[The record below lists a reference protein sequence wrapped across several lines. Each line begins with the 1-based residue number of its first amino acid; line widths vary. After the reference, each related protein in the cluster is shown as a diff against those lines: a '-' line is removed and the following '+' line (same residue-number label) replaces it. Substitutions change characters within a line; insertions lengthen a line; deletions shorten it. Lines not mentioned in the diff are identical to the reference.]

1 MTKKMT
7 RKEEKEALEAE
18 NKLLNEV
25 NDKLATEILAEKK
38 ALEAVAA
45 LDTEV
50 CESIDT
56 ETGEII
62 DNETQIDLP
71 TGVASTY
78 LTDMFVSSCMVDIKA
93 YREGG
98 KFRTKLLDMHAD
110 DELQIG
116 SILGTVSSVERD
128 TDKNDKA
135 IIKMGGTFEI
145 RRDDNSIVK
154 GSQITLPVKA
164 AGSIA
169 GIVDNSPTGFEPAIF
184 IEVFIKQYAQSPTG
198 YTYIYKVQATAPEVS
213 MFDDNP
219 FLLTQPERKPER
231 QLIAKVE

>member
-1 MTKKMT
+1 MTKK
-7 RKEEKEALEAE
+7 ENEKAAQEVKAVLKAKAKAAQEALDAE
-18 NKLLNEV
+18 NKLNADDNIDFI
-25 NDKLATEILAEKK
+25 NDT
-38 ALEAVAA
+38 V
-45 LDTEV
+45 
-50 CESIDT
+50 DT
-56 ETGEII
+56 ETGEIQTI
-62 DNETQIDLP
+62 PQP
-71 TGVASTY
+71 VGVASTY
-78 LTDMFVSSCMVDIKA
+78 LTDMYVSSCMQDEKA

-128 TDKNDKA
+128 TDKHDKA
-135 IIKMGGTFEI
+135 IIKMAGNFEI

-154 GSQITLPVKA
+154 GSQITLPTKA
-164 AGSIA
+164 AGAIA
-169 GIVDNSPTGFEPAIF
+169 GIIDSAPTGFEPSIF

-219 FLLTQPERKPER
+219 FLLPEK
-231 QLIAKVE
+231 

>member
-1 MTKKMT
+1 MTKA
-7 RKEEKEALEAE
+7 EKEALKAQ
-18 NKLLNEV
+18 
-25 NDKLATEILAEKK
+25 A
-38 ALEAVAA
+38 ALEVQTA
-45 LDTEV
+45 L
-50 CESIDT
+50 ESGIIDT

-62 DNETQIDLP
+62 DNETQIDIP
-71 TGVASTY
+71 KGVASTY

-98 KFRTKLLDMHAD
+98 KFRTKLLDMHSD

-184 IEVFIKQYAQSPTG
+184 IEVFIKQYVQSPTG

-219 FLLTQPERKPER
+219 FLLPEK
-231 QLIAKVE
+231 

>member
-18 NKLLNEV
+18 NKLLNED
-25 NDKLATEILAEKK
+25 NDKLATEILDEKK

-50 CESIDT
+50 CESVDT

-71 TGVASTY
+71 KGVASTY

-98 KFRTKLLDMHAD
+98 KFRTKLLDMHSD

-128 TDKNDKA
+128 NDKNDKA

-219 FLLTQPERKPER
+219 FLLPEK
-231 QLIAKVE
+231 

>member
-1 MTKKMT
+1 MTKA
-7 RKEEKEALEAE
+7 EKEALKAQ
-18 NKLLNEV
+18 
-25 NDKLATEILAEKK
+25 A
-38 ALEAVAA
+38 ALEAQTA
-45 LDTEV
+45 TESD
-50 CESIDT
+50 SIDT

-71 TGVASTY
+71 KGVASTY

-98 KFRTKLLDMHAD
+98 KFRTKLLDMHSD

-128 TDKNDKA
+128 IDKNDKA

-145 RRDDNSIVK
+145 RRDDNTIVK

-184 IEVFIKQYAQSPTG
+184 IEVFIKQYVQSPTG

-219 FLLTQPERKPER
+219 FLLPEK
-231 QLIAKVE
+231 

>member
-1 MTKKMT
+1 MTKK
-7 RKEEKEALEAE
+7 ENEKAAQEVEAVLKAKAKAAQEALDAE
-18 NKLLNEV
+18 NKLNADDNIDFI
-25 NDKLATEILAEKK
+25 ND
-38 ALEAVAA
+38 AV
-45 LDTEV
+45 
-50 CESIDT
+50 DT
-56 ETGEII
+56 ETGEIQA
-62 DNETQIDLP
+62 TPQP
-71 TGVASTY
+71 VGVASTY
-78 LTDMFVSSCMVDIKA
+78 LTDMYVSSCMQDEKA

-128 TDKNDKA
+128 TDKHDKA
-135 IIKMGGTFEI
+135 IIKMAGNFEI

-154 GSQITLPVKA
+154 GSQITLPTKA
-164 AGSIA
+164 AGAIA
-169 GIVDNSPTGFEPAIF
+169 GIIDSAPTGFEPSIF

-219 FLLTQPERKPER
+219 FLLTEK
-231 QLIAKVE
+231 

>member
-1 MTKKMT
+1 MTKA
-7 RKEEKEALEAE
+7 EKEAEKE
-18 NKLLNEV
+18 
-25 NDKLATEILAEKK
+25 AEKK
-38 ALEAVAA
+38 AVIAVAE
-45 LDTEV
+45 LDTETGESIAETGESIDTETG
-50 CESIDT
+50 ESIDT

-62 DNETQIDLP
+62 TPIPE
-71 TGVASTY
+71 GVASTY

-169 GIVDNSPTGFEPAIF
+169 GIVDSSPDGFEPAIF
-184 IEVFIKQYAQSPTG
+184 IEVFIKQYVQSPTG

-219 FLLTQPERKPER
+219 FLLPEK
-231 QLIAKVE
+231 

>member
-1 MTKKMT
+1 MTKK
-7 RKEEKEALEAE
+7 ENEKAAQEVEAVLKAKAKAAQEALDAE
-18 NKLLNEV
+18 NKLNADDDNIDFI
-25 NDKLATEILAEKK
+25 NDT
-38 ALEAVAA
+38 V
-45 LDTEV
+45 
-50 CESIDT
+50 DT

-116 SILGTVSSVERD
+116 SILGTVSSIERD

-169 GIVDNSPTGFEPAIF
+169 GIVDNSPNGFEPAIF
-184 IEVFIKQYAQSPTG
+184 IEVFIKQYVQSPTG

-219 FLLTQPERKPER
+219 FLLPEK
-231 QLIAKVE
+231 

>member
-1 MTKKMT
+1 MTKK
-7 RKEEKEALEAE
+7 ENEKAAQEVEAVLKAKAKAAQEALDAE
-18 NKLLNEV
+18 NKLNADDNIDFI
-25 NDKLATEILAEKK
+25 ND
-38 ALEAVAA
+38 AV
-45 LDTEV
+45 
-50 CESIDT
+50 DT
-56 ETGEII
+56 ETGEIQA
-62 DNETQIDLP
+62 TPQP
-71 TGVASTY
+71 VGVASTY
-78 LTDMFVSSCMVDIKA
+78 LTDMYVSSCMQDEKA

-128 TDKNDKA
+128 TDKHDKA
-135 IIKMGGTFEI
+135 IIKMAGNFEI

-154 GSQITLPVKA
+154 GSQITLPTKA
-164 AGSIA
+164 AGAIA
-169 GIVDNSPTGFEPAIF
+169 GIIDSAPTGFEPSIF

-219 FLLTQPERKPER
+219 FLLPEK
-231 QLIAKVE
+231 

>member
-1 MTKKMT
+1 MTKA
-7 RKEEKEALEAE
+7 EKEA
-18 NKLLNEV
+18 
-25 NDKLATEILAEKK
+25 EKK
-38 ALEAVAA
+38 KLKAVAE
-45 LDTEV
+45 LDTEI
-50 CESIDT
+50 CESIAAETGESIDTETGESIDT

-62 DNETQIDLP
+62 TPIPEGI
-71 TGVASTY
+71 ASTY

-98 KFRTKLLDMHAD
+98 KFRTKLLDMHSD

-184 IEVFIKQYAQSPTG
+184 IEVFIKQYVQSPTG

-219 FLLTQPERKPER
+219 FLLPNK
-231 QLIAKVE
+231 

>member
-1 MTKKMT
+1 MTKA
-7 RKEEKEALEAE
+7 EKEAEKKALE
-18 NKLLNEV
+18 
-25 NDKLATEILAEKK
+25 AEKK

-62 DNETQIDLP
+62 DDETQIDLP

-98 KFRTKLLDMHAD
+98 KFRTKLLDMHSD

>member
-1 MTKKMT
+1 MTKA
-7 RKEEKEALEAE
+7 EKEALKAQ
-18 NKLLNEV
+18 
-25 NDKLATEILAEKK
+25 A
-38 ALEAVAA
+38 ALEAQTA
-45 LDTEV
+45 LES
-50 CESIDT
+50 ESIDT

-71 TGVASTY
+71 KGVASTY

-98 KFRTKLLDMHAD
+98 KFRTKLLDMHSD

-145 RRDDNSIVK
+145 RRDDNTIVK

-184 IEVFIKQYAQSPTG
+184 IEVFIKQYVQSPTG

-219 FLLTQPERKPER
+219 FLLAQPER
-231 QLIAKVE
+231 QLVKK

>member
-1 MTKKMT
+1 MTKA
-7 RKEEKEALEAE
+7 EKEAMKQATKPTDD
-18 NKLLNEV
+18 NV
-25 NDKLATEILAEKK
+25 DFIND
-38 ALEAVAA
+38 
-45 LDTEV
+45 D
-50 CESIDT
+50 IDT

-62 DNETQIDLP
+62 NNETQIDLP
-71 TGVASTY
+71 KGVASTY

-98 KFRTKLLDMHAD
+98 KFRTKLLDMHSD

-128 TDKNDKA
+128 IDKNDKA

-184 IEVFIKQYAQSPTG
+184 IEVFIKQYVQSPTG

-219 FLLTQPERKPER
+219 FLLPDK
-231 QLIAKVE
+231 

>member
-1 MTKKMT
+1 MTKA
-7 RKEEKEALEAE
+7 EKEAMKQATKPTDD
-18 NKLLNEV
+18 NV
-25 NDKLATEILAEKK
+25 DFIND
-38 ALEAVAA
+38 
-45 LDTEV
+45 D
-50 CESIDT
+50 IDT

-62 DNETQIDLP
+62 NNETQIELP
-71 TGVASTY
+71 KGVASTY

-98 KFRTKLLDMHAD
+98 KFRTKLLDMHSD

-128 TDKNDKA
+128 IDKNDKA

-184 IEVFIKQYAQSPTG
+184 IEVFIKQYVQSPTG

-219 FLLTQPERKPER
+219 FLLEKPER
-231 QLIAKVE
+231 QLMPK

>member
-1 MTKKMT
+1 MTKA
-7 RKEEKEALEAE
+7 EKEALKAQ
-18 NKLLNEV
+18 
-25 NDKLATEILAEKK
+25 A
-38 ALEAVAA
+38 ALEAQTA
-45 LDTEV
+45 LES
-50 CESIDT
+50 ESIDT

-62 DNETQIDLP
+62 DNETQIELP
-71 TGVASTY
+71 KGVASTY

-98 KFRTKLLDMHAD
+98 KFRTKLLDMHSD

-128 TDKNDKA
+128 TDKHDKA
-135 IIKMGGTFEI
+135 IIKMAGNFEI

-154 GSQITLPVKA
+154 GSQITLPTKA
-164 AGSIA
+164 AGAIA
-169 GIVDNSPTGFEPAIF
+169 GIIDSAPTGFEPSIF

-219 FLLTQPERKPER
+219 FLLTEK
-231 QLIAKVE
+231 

>member
-1 MTKKMT
+1 MTKK
-7 RKEEKEALEAE
+7 ENEKAAQEVEAVLKAKAKAAQEALDAE
-18 NKLLNEV
+18 NKLNADDNIDFI
-25 NDKLATEILAEKK
+25 NDT
-38 ALEAVAA
+38 V
-45 LDTEV
+45 
-50 CESIDT
+50 DT
-56 ETGEII
+56 ETGEIT
-62 DNETQIDLP
+62 DNETQIDIP
-71 TGVASTY
+71 KGVASTY

-98 KFRTKLLDMHAD
+98 KFRTKLLDMHSD

-184 IEVFIKQYAQSPTG
+184 IEVFIKQYVQSPTG

-231 QLIAKVE
+231 QLIEKVE

>member
-1 MTKKMT
+1 MTKA
-7 RKEEKEALEAE
+7 EKEALKAQAT
-18 NKLLNEV
+18 LDGLEV
-25 NDKLATEILAEKK
+25 KA
-38 ALEAVAA
+38 ALE
-45 LDTEV
+45 
-50 CESIDT
+50 SGIIDT

-62 DNETQIDLP
+62 DNKTQIDLP
-71 TGVASTY
+71 KGIASTY

-128 TDKNDKA
+128 IDKNDKA

-169 GIVDNSPTGFEPAIF
+169 GIVDNSPTGFEPSIF
-184 IEVFIKQYAQSPTG
+184 IEVFIKQYVQSPTG

-219 FLLTQPERKPER
+219 FLLPEK
-231 QLIAKVE
+231 

>member
-1 MTKKMT
+1 MTKA
-7 RKEEKEALEAE
+7 EKEAEKKKLKAVAE
-18 NKLLNEV
+18 LDTEICESIAAETEEMKAPTIE
-25 NDKLATEILAEKK
+25 DKLASEII
-38 ALEAVAA
+38 EAGG
-45 LDTEV
+45 
-50 CESIDT
+50 SIDP

-62 DNETQIDLP
+62 IAPIPEGI
-71 TGVASTY
+71 ASTY

-98 KFRTKLLDMHAD
+98 KFRTKLLDMHTD

-116 SILGTVSSVERD
+116 SILGTVSSIERD
-128 TDKNDKA
+128 TDKHDKA
-135 IIKMGGTFEI
+135 IIKMAGNFEI

-154 GSQITLPVKA
+154 GSQITLPTKA
-164 AGSIA
+164 AGAIA
-169 GIVDNSPTGFEPAIF
+169 GIIDSAPTGFEPSIF
-184 IEVFIKQYAQSPTG
+184 IEVFIKQYVQSPTG

-231 QLIAKVE
+231 QLIAKVK

>member
-1 MTKKMT
+1 MTKA
-7 RKEEKEALEAE
+7 EKEA
-18 NKLLNEV
+18 
-25 NDKLATEILAEKK
+25 EKK
-38 ALEAVAA
+38 KLKAVAE
-45 LDTEV
+45 LDTEI
-50 CESIDT
+50 CESIAAETGESIDTETGESIDT

-62 DNETQIDLP
+62 APIPEGI
-71 TGVASTY
+71 ASTY

-169 GIVDNSPTGFEPAIF
+169 GIVDNSPNGFEPAIF

-219 FLLTQPERKPER
+219 FLLPEK
-231 QLIAKVE
+231 

>member
-1 MTKKMT
+1 MTKA
-7 RKEEKEALEAE
+7 EKE
-18 NKLLNEV
+18 
-25 NDKLATEILAEKK
+25 AEKK

-45 LDTEV
+45 LDTETV
-50 CESIDT
+50 ESIDT

-62 DNETQIDLP
+62 NNETQIELP
-71 TGVASTY
+71 KGVASTY

-98 KFRTKLLDMHAD
+98 KFRTKLLDMHSD

-184 IEVFIKQYAQSPTG
+184 IEVFIKQYVQSPTG

-219 FLLTQPERKPER
+219 FLLAQPER
-231 QLIAKVE
+231 QLVKK

>member
-1 MTKKMT
+1 MNTLKPNHYLTTKFKT
-7 RKEEKEALEAE
+7 GNNATTKERKTMIKAEKE
-18 NKLLNEV
+18 
-25 NDKLATEILAEKK
+25 AEKK

-45 LDTEV
+45 LDTEI

-71 TGVASTY
+71 KGVASTY

-98 KFRTKLLDMHAD
+98 KFRTKLLDMHSD

-128 TDKNDKA
+128 IDKNDKA

-184 IEVFIKQYAQSPTG
+184 IEVFIKQYVQSPTG

-219 FLLTQPERKPER
+219 FLLPEK
-231 QLIAKVE
+231 

>member
-1 MTKKMT
+1 MTKK
-7 RKEEKEALEAE
+7 ENEKAAQEVEAVLKAKAKAAQEALDAE
-18 NKLLNEV
+18 NKLNADDNIDFI
-25 NDKLATEILAEKK
+25 NDT
-38 ALEAVAA
+38 V
-45 LDTEV
+45 
-50 CESIDT
+50 DT

-62 DNETQIDLP
+62 DNETQIDIP

-98 KFRTKLLDMHAD
+98 KFRTKLLDMHSD

-128 TDKNDKA
+128 IDKNDKA

-184 IEVFIKQYAQSPTG
+184 IEVFIKQYVQSPTG

-219 FLLTQPERKPER
+219 FLLPEK
-231 QLIAKVE
+231 

>member
-7 RKEEKEALEAE
+7 RKEEKEEKEALEAE
-18 NKLLNEV
+18 NKLLNEDI
-25 NDKLATEILAEKK
+25 DKLATEILEN
-38 ALEAVAA
+38 V
-45 LDTEV
+45 
-50 CESIDT
+50 DT
-56 ETGEII
+56 ETGEIQS
-62 DNETQIDLP
+62 TPQP
-71 TGVASTY
+71 VGVASTY
-78 LTDMFVSSCMVDIKA
+78 LTDMYVSSCMQDEKA

-116 SILGTVSSVERD
+116 SILGTVSSIERD
-128 TDKNDKA
+128 TDKHDKA
-135 IIKMGGTFEI
+135 IIKMAGNFEI

-154 GSQITLPVKA
+154 GSQITLPTKA
-164 AGSIA
+164 AGAIA
-169 GIVDNSPTGFEPAIF
+169 GIIDSAPTGFEPSIF

-219 FLLTQPERKPER
+219 FLLTEK
-231 QLIAKVE
+231 

>member
-1 MTKKMT
+1 MTKA
-7 RKEEKEALEAE
+7 EKEALKAQ
-18 NKLLNEV
+18 
-25 NDKLATEILAEKK
+25 A
-38 ALEAVAA
+38 ALEVQTA
-45 LDTEV
+45 L
-50 CESIDT
+50 ESGIIDT

-71 TGVASTY
+71 KGVASTY
-78 LTDMFVSSCMVDIKA
+78 LTDMFVSSCMVDLKA

-128 TDKNDKA
+128 IDKNDKA

-169 GIVDNSPTGFEPAIF
+169 GIIDSAPKGFEPAIF

-219 FLLTQPERKPER
+219 FLLENPEKPER
-231 QLIAKVE
+231 QLITN

>member
-1 MTKKMT
+1 MNTLKPNHYLTTKFKTGNNATTKERKTMTKA
-7 RKEEKEALEAE
+7 EKES
-18 NKLLNEV
+18 
-25 NDKLATEILAEKK
+25 EKK

-45 LDTEV
+45 LDTEI

-71 TGVASTY
+71 KGVASTY

-98 KFRTKLLDMHAD
+98 KFRTKLLDMHSD

-128 TDKNDKA
+128 IDKNDKA

-184 IEVFIKQYAQSPTG
+184 IEVFIKQYVQSPTG

-219 FLLTQPERKPER
+219 FLLPEK
-231 QLIAKVE
+231 